1 MPPLMAL
8 MAPEEPLHEDAQ
20 VAYLVGKQPDQA
32 GVWRELYVYRARR
45 MVHVYR
51 IESHG
56 RRFYRSLEYCS
67 DARYCLR
74 DMQPSTAHREGMW
87 PEWERHG
94 AGHPYGD
101 SHNQTK
107 SAVITRDWMVEAN
120 LSLGRETY
128 LPSRLLYGLVP
139 QALLDTHAFW
149 QDEDDHV
156 RGSPRGMA
164 QGWTAPRRM
173 QVFTTAR
180 VRPSLPIGARLP
192 TGRVELLEHPPHPA
206 LRGRSRR
213 LPRRSLRSRAPGD
226 HAEPVIASECE
237 VFLLALNGP

>member
-1 MPPLMAL
+1 MRTLIALMAPEEPLHETLIAL

-32 GVWRELYVYRARR
+32 GVWREMFVYRARR

-74 DMQPSTAHREGMW
+74 DMQPSTAHRDGMW

-120 LSLGRETY
+120 LSLGKETY

-139 QALLDTHAFW
+139 QALLDSYSFW

-164 QGWTAPRRM
+164 HPPTACKCSPRREPAPISP
-173 QVFTTAR
+173 QVRGYPRDVSSSSSILLIQLSAGAHVAFHGARFIR
-180 VRPSLPIGARLP
+180 VR
-192 TGRVELLEHPPHPA
+192 TETM
-206 LRGRSRR
+206 
-213 LPRRSLRSRAPGD
+213 
-226 HAEPVIASECE
+226 
-237 VFLLALNGP
+237 LNL

>member
-1 MPPLMAL
+1 MRTLIAL
-8 MAPEEPLHEDAQ
+8 MAPDEPLHEDAQ

-32 GVWRELYVYRARR
+32 GVWREMFVYRARR

-74 DMQPSTAHREGMW
+74 DMQPSTAHRDGMW

-120 LSLGRETY
+120 LSLGKETY

-139 QALLDTHAFW
+139 QALLDSYSFW

-156 RGSPRGMA
+156 RGSPRGM
-164 QGWTAPRRM
+164 GHPPHRM
-173 QVFTTAR
+173 QVLTTAR
-180 VRPSLPIGARLP
+180 ARPYLPTGARLP
-192 TGRVELLEHPPHPA
+192 TRRVKLFEHSPHPA

-213 LPRRSLRSRAPGD
+213 LPRRSLRSRAHRD
-226 HAEPVIASECE
+226 HAEPLIAS
-237 VFLLALNGP
+237 LLAPKDP